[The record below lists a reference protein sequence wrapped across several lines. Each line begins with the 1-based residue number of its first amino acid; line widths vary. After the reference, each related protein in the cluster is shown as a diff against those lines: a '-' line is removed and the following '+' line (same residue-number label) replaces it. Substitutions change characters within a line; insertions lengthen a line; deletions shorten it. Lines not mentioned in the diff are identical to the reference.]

1 MHGKFLAGAA
11 LALGLLSSPAYA
23 VIPLGA
29 LDPETFDSASLTGKL
44 PSSGIMF
51 MDEYTFTLTTTGFV
65 SPGVI
70 LTSASG
76 PGRLPTGTDVELCQ
90 GGPTTDCTVSEPL
103 VVVGSTGSV
112 TLATLELDGGAGS
125 PTYYL
130 VFSGTSKGTLS
141 VGGTVSTSPAV
152 PEPAT
157 WSMML
162 LGFAG
167 LGYAAFRRNAKGR
180 APMAAI

>member
-1 MHGKFLAGAA
+1 
-11 LALGLLSSPAYA
+11 
-23 VIPLGA
+23 
-29 LDPETFDSASLTGKL
+29 
-44 PSSGIMF
+44 MF
-51 MDEYTFTLTTTGFV
+51 KAEYTFTLTTTGYV

-70 LTSASG
+70 ITSAG
-76 PGRLPTGTDVELCQ
+76 GAGFLPTGTDVELCQ
-90 GGPTTDCTVSEPL
+90 GGPATDCTASEPL
-103 VVVGSTGSV
+103 AVVGSTGSV
-112 TLATLELDGGAGS
+112 TLATLKLDGGAGS

-130 VFSGTSKGTLS
+130 VFSGTSKAALS

-167 LGYAAFRRNAKGR
+167 LGYAAFRRNAKGG
-180 APMAAI
+180 AFTAAIF

>member
-1 MHGKFLAGAA
+1 MRGKFFAGAA
-11 LALGLLSSPAYA
+11 LALGFLSSPAYA

-29 LDPETFDSASLTGKL
+29 LDPTTFDSASLTGKL

-51 MDEYTFTLTTTGFV
+51 MDEYTFTLTTTGYV

-70 LTSASG
+70 ITSAG
-76 PGRLPTGTDVELCQ
+76 GAGLLPTGTDVELCQ
-90 GGPTTDCTVSEPL
+90 GGPTTDCTTSEPL
-103 VVVGSTGSV
+103 VVAGSTGSV
-112 TLATLELDGGAGS
+112 TLATLKLDGGAGS

-130 VFSGTSKGTLS
+130 VFSGTSKAALS

-157 WSMML
+157 WAMML
-162 LGFAG
+162 LGFTG
-167 LGYAAFRRNAKGR
+167 LGYAAFRRNSNGR
-180 APMAAI
+180 APTAAI